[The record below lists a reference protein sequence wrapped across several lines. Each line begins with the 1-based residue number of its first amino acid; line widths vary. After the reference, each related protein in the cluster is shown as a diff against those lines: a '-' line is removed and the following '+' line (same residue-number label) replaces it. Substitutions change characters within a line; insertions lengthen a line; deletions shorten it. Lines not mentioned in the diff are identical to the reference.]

1 MFEIE
6 YLHSTHFIKRLDP
19 RVRIVCYTA
28 LAFEITL
35 FQSILVS
42 IISLL
47 TCICLIIV
55 LRVNITEI
63 FKRLLVLNIFVLFLW
78 LVLPFTYPGEP
89 IFGFYFIKITKEG
102 LYYTLLITLK
112 CNSAFLL
119 LFILIGTISSPEL
132 AQALVSLKVPTK
144 LIYLILFTW
153 RYLSVMWLELSSLT
167 RSLKARS
174 FEPKN
179 NYHTYK
185 TLAYTVGMLMI
196 RAYERSKRVA
206 WAMEAR
212 GFDGSYRSLR
222 TLALKKVDLLFLS
235 FTLMGLT
242 LFWYLDWI
250 HRSSN

>member
-1 MFEIE
+1 MFEVE
-6 YLHSTHFIKRLDP
+6 YLPSTHFIKRLDP
-19 RVRIVCYTA
+19 RIRIVCYSILT
-28 LAFEITL
+28 FEITL
-35 FQSILVS
+35 FQSLSVTLLFLMIC
-42 IISLL
+42 ISLIL
-47 TCICLIIV
+47 TI
-55 LRVNITEI
+55 RANFSEI
-63 FKRLLVLNIFVLFLW
+63 FKKLLTLNLFVLFLW

-89 IFGFYFIKITKEG
+89 ILNFYFIKPTKEG
-102 LYYTLLITLK
+102 LSLTLLITLK

-119 LFILIGTISSPEL
+119 LFILIGTISHPEL
-132 AQALVSLKVPTK
+132 AQALVSLRVPSK

-185 TLAYTVGMLMI
+185 TFAYTVGMLMI
-196 RAYERSKRVA
+196 KAYERSKRVR

-212 GFDGSYRSLR
+212 GFEGSYRSLR
-222 TLALKKVDLLFLS
+222 TLALKKEDFLFISFISVGLS
-235 FTLMGLT
+235 

-250 HRSSN
+250 GRSYN